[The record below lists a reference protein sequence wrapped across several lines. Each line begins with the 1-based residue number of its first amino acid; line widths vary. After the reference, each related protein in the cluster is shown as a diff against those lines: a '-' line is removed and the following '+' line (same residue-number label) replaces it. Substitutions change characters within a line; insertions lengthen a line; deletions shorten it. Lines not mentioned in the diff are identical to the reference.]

1 MDVTTLA
8 RRAAFA
14 LATLVVAALALAA
27 RADGFVYWANNDGT
41 IQSATLNG
49 TPANSN
55 LVSSQGKGRGVAVD
69 DTYIYWPNYDTNTIG
84 RADKLDGSGVNQSFI
99 TGAFAPS
106 GVAVDA
112 SDGSNRHIYWANSNG
127 TIGRADLDSNGNPSN
142 VVQNFVTGAGLPQGI
157 TVDDTYVYWAG
168 HASIGRAN
176 KLDGSGVN
184 QRFISGVRPGVDI
197 VLGVA
202 VDSTG
207 GHIYWSNFYSST
219 IGQGLLN
226 GSVNNQNL
234 ITGAAEPVGLAVDSA
249 HLYWANFRGNIG
261 RASLDGT
268 GADEN
273 FARAD
278 APEAVAV
285 DALAGSC
292 AGREAT
298 IVGTGRSDRLRGT
311 NRDDVIA
318 AKGGKDRVTGLGGD
332 DLICGGAGDDVL
344 RGNGGDDRLRGG
356 RGSDKL
362 RGGRGSDRCRGGG
375 GADSLHSC

>member
-1 MDVTTLA
+1 MDATTLA
-8 RRAAFA
+8 HRAALV
-14 LATLVVAALALAA
+14 LAILVVATLALAA
-27 RADGFVYWANNDGT
+27 RADGFIYWANNDGT
-41 IQSATLNG
+41 IQSATLSG

-55 LVSSQGKGRGVAVD
+55 LVTSQGKGRGVAVD
-69 DTYIYWPNYDTNTIG
+69 DTYIYWPNYDTDTIG
-84 RADKLDGSGVNQSFI
+84 RASKLDGSGVNQKFI
-99 TGAFAPS
+99 TGAYAPM

-112 SDGSNRHIYWANSNG
+112 SDGTGTRHLYWANSNG

-142 VVQNFVTGAGLPQGI
+142 VVQNFVTGAGIPQGI
-157 TVDDTYVYWAG
+157 TVDDTYVYWAS

-176 KLDGSGVN
+176 KLDGSGLSPDFILGVN
-184 QRFISGVRPGVDI
+184 PGVDI

-202 VDSTG
+202 VDSIG
-207 GHIYWSNFYSST
+207 GQIYWSNFYSGM
-219 IGQGLLN
+219 IGHGFLN
-226 GSVNNQNL
+226 GRVINQSL

-249 HLYWANFRGNIG
+249 HLYWANYRGDIG
-261 RASLDGT
+261 RANLNGSGV
-268 GADEN
+268 DEN

-311 NRDDVIA
+311 KRDDVIA

-332 DLICGGAGDDVL
+332 DLICGGAGDD
-344 RGNGGDDRLRGG
+344 RLRGG
-356 RGSDKL
+356 RGKDKL